1 MDKSFFFFFN
11 SGFFFG
17 TGTAGGGVVAAGS
30 VSEVASKLISSLTIG
45 SISSLTG
52 LMSFSTCDWM
62 GFSFVVAMVVLG
74 VAFFKF
80 NGVRVVVVV
89 VGFPPH
95 VAPPPTPSMDE
106 VPFIGFI

>member
-17 TGTAGGGVVAAGS
+17 TGTVAGGVVAAGTES
-30 VSEVASKLISSLTIG
+30 DVASKMISSLTIG
-45 SISSLTG
+45 SISSMTG
-52 LMSFSTCDWM
+52 FMSFSTWDWM
-62 GFSFVVAMVVLG
+62 GLSCVVAMGAFG

-80 NGVRVVVVV
+80 NGVRVVVF

-106 VPFIGFI
+106 VTFIGFI